1 MPKGKKGRSAQKDAA
16 DELEILDLDFD
27 APAPDETNTGKERL
41 RNSLREEEAVS
52 RETAKRETAAAGED
66 SADDDL
72 EFIDLD

>member
-1 MPKGKKGRSAQKDAA
+1 MPKGKKGRSAQKDTA

-66 SADDDL
+66 PADDDL